1 LSELTGTAPT
11 YESSVLISALKA
23 HGTSSIPTLPPYDIS
38 ESTTLLPPF
47 ELQAKK
53 SISAPLLSKTT
64 ALSIFSPTRKATK
77 RHHKSLDKNPG
88 SPTISPLPKR
98 KALTSKMGLTS
109 PDSPPEIIFVMS
121 SPATP
126 TRKPITK
133 RSAVDISPMKDSDSD
148 DNIVLHTRAIKQEKM
163 VIDLCTPE
171 KIVRKAG
178 VMINKHITQEVNL
191 WSPGNPMLMDQGVK
205 PESPPAK
212 SVKASRGAVDIFSV
226 YQSVDEAE
234 AAIYAREEAL
244 GYHWRR
250 AQVEKDKYGQ
260 LKKRTFRCNCYYHHT
275 PTHAAG
281 IDPSDHRQ
289 GKMIKTGCKAHVNV
303 NRKGSQWVITLAT
316 WDHNHPHQIPEG
328 APIRRQ
334 PTKVQKEII
343 SKLAISS
350 SSRFTRGQLATVM
363 TTQTGTA
370 LEPRQI
376 GNIMGQARR
385 EARQEVESLG
395 GSMHAVITKLEELA
409 RETHGWLSH
418 IKINK
423 DGVVT
428 GVWWQSPLQ
437 RDLSRHYGDVL
448 INDNTYSRNEAG
460 YPLNIGI
467 IVDGHNRSRNAW
479 YAFQA
484 LEDHAHHAWVLQCH
498 LDSAG
503 YAPETFISDRHRS
516 LISAAEEVLVV
527 SEHIFCMQHLDGN
540 VDKNLR
546 KAIPSDQWM
555 AFKNNFWAVYRAISP
570 EDFDIQWRQ
579 LTTRYPAAQ
588 KYLDEELYPCRRQWA
603 WVYVSHKFT
612 CGVRTNG
619 RVEVE
624 NRITKAFGGPKKSL
638 KDLFDGLN
646 ERTNGQSLQETL
658 RVRDVSVNF
667 YKRPLF
673 KCVLTSLWQSSR
685 RQHAKPIET
694 VFPGPLQLVR
704 QFTAPFPLQKCYEQ
718 MEQSMYYRTRVLQ
731 RPDGIRDWVR
741 GPYYCLA
748 KYYNRIHKIRM
759 SMR

>member
-1 LSELTGTAPT
+1 M
-11 YESSVLISALKA
+11 V
-23 HGTSSIPTLPPYDIS
+23 SITRCTTPQTPKPINKRS
-38 ESTTLLPPF
+38 ES
-47 ELQAKK
+47 A
-53 SISAPLLSKTT
+53 
-64 ALSIFSPTRKATK
+64 
-77 RHHKSLDKNPG
+77 
-88 SPTISPLPKR
+88 
-98 KALTSKMGLTS
+98 
-109 PDSPPEIIFVMS
+109 V
-121 SPATP
+121 
-126 TRKPITK
+126 
-133 RSAVDISPMKDSDSD
+133 VDISPMKDSDSD
-148 DNIVLHTRAIKQEKM
+148 DNTSILHTIKQEGNPI

-171 KIVRKAG
+171 KQVQKAG
-178 VMINKHITQEVNL
+178 AMINRKHIKCESVINL
-191 WSPGNPMLMDQGVK
+191 CSPVTPVKPMLVSQGVK
-205 PESPPAK
+205 PENVPPK
-212 SVKASRGAVDIFSV
+212 SVKASPSAVGIFSV
-226 YQSVDEAE
+226 YQSIDEAE

-244 GYHWRR
+244 GYHWKR
-250 AQVEKDKYGQ
+250 AQVEKDNYGQ

-275 PTHAAG
+275 PTHAVG

-289 GKMIKTGCKAHVNV
+289 GKTIKTGCKAHVNV
-303 NRKGSQWVITLAT
+303 NRKGLQWVITLVS
-316 WDHNHPHQIPEG
+316 WDHNHPRQIPEG

-343 SKLAISS
+343 SKLATSS

-395 GSMHAVITKLEELA
+395 GSMHAVIAKLEELA

-437 RDLSRHYGDVL
+437 RDLSQHYGDVL
-448 INDNTYSRNEAG
+448 INDNTYGRNEAG

-467 IVDGHNRSRNAW
+467 IIDGHGRSRNAW

-503 YAPETFISDRHRS
+503 FAPETFISDRHRS
-516 LISAAEEVLVV
+516 LISAVEEVLVV
-527 SEHIFCMQHLDGN
+527 SEHIFCMHHLDGN

-546 KAIPSDQWM
+546 KVIPSDQWM
-555 AFKNNFWAVYRAISP
+555 SFKNNFWAVYRAISP

-579 LTTRYPAAQ
+579 LTAQYSAAQ

-624 NRITKAFGGPKKSL
+624 NRITKAFGGPRKSL

-646 ERTNGQSLQETL
+646 ERTDGQSLQETL
-658 RVRDVSVNF
+658 RVRDVSVEF
-667 YKRPLF
+667 SKATF
-673 KCVLTSLWQSSR
+673 SLLMSLQSSR

-741 GPYYCLA
+741 IICTLPS
-748 KYYNRIHKIRM
+748 H
-759 SMR
+759 

>member
-1 LSELTGTAPT
+1 MTEHVQRIRVPLLSELVGSAPT
-11 YESSVLISALKA
+11 YKSSVLISALEA
-23 HGTSSIPTLPPYDIS
+23 HTTVATSPTLLPSD
-38 ESTTLLPPF
+38 TLTALLPPF

-53 SISAPLLSKTT
+53 SISAPLPLKSTATT
-64 ALSIFSPTRKATK
+64 IFSPTRKPSK
-77 RHHKSLDKNPG
+77 RRHNSLDKNTG
-88 SPTISPLPKR
+88 SPTKSPLPKR
-98 KALTSKMGLTS
+98 KALSSKKRLTS

-121 SPATP
+121 SPVQPMASESITRYTTP
-126 TRKPITK
+126 QTPKPITK
-133 RSAVDISPMKDSDSD
+133 RSVVVDISPMKDSDSD
-148 DNIVLHTRAIKQEKM
+148 DNILHTIKRESEKM

-171 KIVRKAG
+171 KHRDIKLESV
-178 VMINKHITQEVNL
+178 INL
-191 WSPGNPMLMDQGVK
+191 CSPVKPILVSQGVK
-205 PESPPAK
+205 PESPIAK
-212 SVKASRGAVDIFSV
+212 IVKASPGAAEIFSV
-226 YQSVDEAE
+226 YQSIDEAE
-234 AAIYAREEAL
+234 AAIYAREESL
-244 GYHWRR
+244 GYQWKR
-250 AQVEKDKYGQ
+250 AQVEKDSYGQ

-275 PTHAAG
+275 PKHAVG
-281 IDPSDHRQ
+281 IDPSDHRI
-289 GKMIKTGCKAHVNV
+289 GKTIKTGCKAHVNV

-316 WDHNHPHQIPEG
+316 WDHNHPRQIPEG

-334 PTKVQKEII
+334 PTATQKEII
-343 SKLAISS
+343 SKLATSS

-363 TTQTGTA
+363 TTQTGRA

-395 GSMHAVITKLEELA
+395 GSMHAVIAKLEELA

-423 DGVVT
+423 EGVVT

-437 RDLSRHYGDVL
+437 RDLSQHYGDVL

-467 IVDGHNRSRNAW
+467 IIDGHNRSQNAW

-498 LDSAG
+498 LNSTG

-516 LISAAEEVLVV
+516 LISAVEEVLVV
-527 SEHIFCMQHLDGN
+527 SEHIFCMHHLDGN

-546 KAIPSDQWM
+546 KVIPSDQWM
-555 AFKNNFWAVYRAISP
+555 PFKNNFWAVYRAISP
-570 EDFDIQWRQ
+570 EDFDLQWRQ
-579 LTTRYPAAQ
+579 LTAQYPTAQ
-588 KYLDEELYPCRRQWA
+588 KYLDEELFPCRRQWA

-624 NRITKAFGGPKKSL
+624 NRITKAFGGPRKSL

-658 RVRDVSVNF
+658 RVRDVSVE
-667 YKRPLF
+667 
-673 KCVLTSLWQSSR
+673 C
-685 RQHAKPIET
+685 
-694 VFPGPLQLVR
+694 
-704 QFTAPFPLQKCYEQ
+704 
-718 MEQSMYYRTRVLQ
+718 
-731 RPDGIRDWVR
+731 
-741 GPYYCLA
+741 
-748 KYYNRIHKIRM
+748 
-759 SMR
+759 

>member
-1 LSELTGTAPT
+1 MGSAPT
-11 YESSVLISALKA
+11 YKSSVIISALED
-23 HGTSSIPTLPPYDIS
+23 HNNTSSNPTLLPS
-38 ESTTLLPPF
+38 ESDTLTTLLPPF
-47 ELQAKK
+47 EFQGKK
-53 SISAPLLSKTT
+53 SISAPFPSKAPASST
-64 ALSIFSPTRKATK
+64 FSPTRKPRK
-77 RHHKSLDKNPG
+77 RRHNSLDKNTG
-88 SPTISPLPKR
+88 SPTSPLAKR
-98 KALTSKMGLTS
+98 KLLSSKKGVTSL
-109 PDSPPEIIFVMS
+109 DSSPEIIFVMS
-121 SPATP
+121 SPAPIPQSAVSISHWHRRSTTSQTP
-126 TRKPITK
+126 KPIIK
-133 RSAVDISPMKDSDSD
+133 RSGSVEVDISPMKDSDSD
-148 DNIVLHTRAIKQEKM
+148 DNIIMHTIKQEKM

-171 KIVRKAG
+171 KQVQKA
-178 VMINKHITQEVNL
+178 MINQKYIKHESVIDL
-191 WSPGNPMLMDQGVK
+191 CSPVKPMLVSQGVGVK
-205 PESPPAK
+205 PESLPAR
-212 SVKASRGAVDIFSV
+212 SVKASPGAVEIFSV
-226 YQSVDEAE
+226 YQSIDEAE

-244 GYHWRR
+244 GYHWKR

-275 PTHAAG
+275 PIHAVG

-289 GKMIKTGCKAHVNV
+289 GKTIKTGCKAHVNV
-303 NRKGSQWVITLAT
+303 NRKGSQWVITLVS
-316 WDHNHPHQIPEG
+316 WDHNHPRQIPEG

-343 SKLAISS
+343 SKLATSS

-363 TTQTGTA
+363 TTQTGTS

-395 GSMHAVITKLEELA
+395 GSMHAVIAKLEELA

-437 RDLSRHYGDVL
+437 RDLSQHYGDVL
-448 INDNTYSRNEAG
+448 INDNTYGRNEAG

-467 IVDGHNRSRNAW
+467 IIDGHGRSRNAW

-503 YAPETFISDRHRS
+503 FAPDTFISDRHRS
-516 LISAAEEVLVV
+516 LISAVEEVLVV

-546 KAIPSDQWM
+546 RVIPSEQWM
-555 AFKNNFWAVYRAISP
+555 PFKSAFWAVYRAISP
-570 EDFDIQWRQ
+570 ENFDIQWRQ
-579 LTTRYPAAQ
+579 LTAQYPAAQ

-624 NRITKAFGGPKKSL
+624 NRITKAFGGPRKSL

-646 ERTNGQSLQETL
+646 DRTDGQSLQETL
-658 RVRDVSVNF
+658 RVRDVSVELWKAIFSLCTYISVKVIASTACQTHRNNLSGTTAACSSI
-667 YKRPLF
+667 YSTLSTSEMLRANGTKH
-673 KCVLTSLWQSSR
+673 VLSYTS
-685 RQHAKPIET
+685 
-694 VFPGPLQLVR
+694 
-704 QFTAPFPLQKCYEQ
+704 FTTP
-718 MEQSMYYRTRVLQ
+718 
-731 RPDGIRDWVR
+731 
-741 GPYYCLA
+741 
-748 KYYNRIHKIRM
+748 
-759 SMR
+759 

>member
-1 LSELTGTAPT
+1 MGAAPT
-11 YESSVLISALKA
+11 YKSSVHISPLHVDDDVVDDVDNSEDHAT
-23 HGTSSIPTLPPYDIS
+23 GSIPTLLPS
-38 ESTTLLPPF
+38 NTFTALLPPF
-47 ELQAKK
+47 ELKNK
-53 SISAPLLSKTT
+53 NSNSAPFPSKTP
-64 ALSIFSPTRKATK
+64 ASSIFSPTRKPGK
-77 RHHKSLDKNPG
+77 RRHNSMDKNHG
-88 SPTISPLPKR
+88 SPTKSPLAKR
-98 KALTSKMGLTS
+98 KTLATKKGFTS
-109 PDSPPEIIFVMS
+109 PASDSDFSPEIIFVMS
-121 SPATP
+121 SPQAPIPQSMVWTTTSEPQTP
-126 TRKPITK
+126 KPITK
-133 RSAVDISPMKDSDSD
+133 RSFEVDISPMKHSESDK
-148 DNIVLHTRAIKQEKM
+148 NILQSLPTIKQENM

-171 KIVRKAG
+171 RQVRKEG
-178 VMINKHITQEVNL
+178 TTLINKKYIKHESAIDLCSPVNPTL
-191 WSPGNPMLMDQGVK
+191 VSQGLGVK
-205 PESPPAK
+205 PELESHGLPAR
-212 SVKASRGAVDIFSV
+212 SVKASPGAADIFSV
-226 YQSVDEAE
+226 YQSIDEAE

-244 GYHWRR
+244 GYQWKR
-250 AQVEKDKYGQ
+250 AQVEKDNYGQ

-275 PTHAAG
+275 PKHAVG

-289 GKMIKTGCKAHVNV
+289 GKSIKTGCKAHVNV
-303 NRKGSQWVITLAT
+303 NRKGSQWVITLAN
-316 WDHNHPHQIPEG
+316 WDHNHPRQIPEG

-343 SKLAISS
+343 SKLATSS

-376 GNIMGQARR
+376 GNIMGKARR

-395 GSMHAVITKLEELA
+395 GSMHAVIAKLEELA

-418 IKINK
+418 IKINR

-437 RDLSRHYGDVL
+437 RDLGQHYGDVL

-467 IVDGHNRSRNAW
+467 IIDGHGRSRNAW

-503 YAPETFISDRHRS
+503 FAPDTFISDRHRS
-516 LISAAEEVLVV
+516 LISAVEEVLVV
-527 SEHIFCMQHLDGN
+527 SEHIFCMHHLDGN

-546 KAIPSDQWM
+546 KVIPSNQWM

-570 EDFDIQWRQ
+570 EDFDIKWRE
-579 LTTRYPAAQ
+579 LTAQYPAAQ

-624 NRITKAFGGPKKSL
+624 NRITKTFGGPRKSL

-646 ERTNGQSLQETL
+646 ERTDGQSLQEIL
-658 RVRDVSVNF
+658 RVRDVSVE
-667 YKRPLF
+667 R
-673 KCVLTSLWQSSR
+673 
-685 RQHAKPIET
+685 
-694 VFPGPLQLVR
+694 
-704 QFTAPFPLQKCYEQ
+704 
-718 MEQSMYYRTRVLQ
+718 
-731 RPDGIRDWVR
+731 
-741 GPYYCLA
+741 
-748 KYYNRIHKIRM
+748 
-759 SMR
+759 